1 MRAHP
6 RWRFHPYPPS
16 LGSGTFSRPREKG
29 EPSGVDMGEYG
40 RRRGGTR
47 PFHPRL
53 NASLEGQK
61 VESAHRPTRSTG
73 RVGGRQPRQRRVAET
88 PSTLTSSS
96 SDRRRALALVPVSR
110 ETEERFAVYAD
121 LLERWQRI
129 KNLVAP
135 STLGELWTRHF
146 ADSAQIAAIAPEA
159 LRWADMG
166 SGAGFPGLVV
176 AILLVGRAGA
186 QVHLIEANAR
196 KCAFLREAARACG
209 APATV
214 HNGRVED
221 VLPSLKHVDVVTARA
236 LAPLPRLVEMGR
248 VLIDGG
254 TTGIFLK
261 TQAELVDV
269 FHGAPALD
277 HVILPSVTSAEG
289 RILVLRRAA
298 PEPVDT
304 GKTYEGPQHG

>member
-1 MRAHP
+1 M
-6 RWRFHPYPPS
+6 
-16 LGSGTFSRPREKG
+16 
-29 EPSGVDMGEYG
+29 G
-40 RRRGGTR
+40 RR
-47 PFHPRL
+47 PAAAAKAL
-53 NASLEGQK
+53 
-61 VESAHRPTRSTG
+61 
-73 RVGGRQPRQRRVAET
+73 AET
-88 PSTLTSSS
+88 PSPLTSSS

-135 STLGELWTRHF
+135 STLGEVWTRHF
-146 ADSAQIAAIAPEA
+146 ADSAQIAAIAPDA

-221 VLPSLKHVDVVTARA
+221 VLPSLKHIDVVTARA

-248 VLIDGG
+248 VLVDGG

-277 HVILPSVTSAEG
+277 HVILPSATSAEG